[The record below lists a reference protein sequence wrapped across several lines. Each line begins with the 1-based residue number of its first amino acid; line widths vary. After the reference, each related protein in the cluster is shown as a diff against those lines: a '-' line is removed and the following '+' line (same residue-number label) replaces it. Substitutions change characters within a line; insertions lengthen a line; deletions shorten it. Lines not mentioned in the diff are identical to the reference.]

1 MKTLK
6 TSLSKKDLL
15 SLSDLRADE
24 ISRILKLA
32 SKLKRQHKAGSIR
45 PVLRGKSLGMLFQK
59 PSTRTRVSFEVG
71 MNQLGGDAVYLSTN
85 DIQLSRGESIED
97 TAKTL
102 SLYLDCIM
110 ARVYDHTDV
119 QKLASYASVPVINGL
134 SDSFHP
140 CQILAD
146 LLTIQEQKKKLKGI
160 RLAWLGDG
168 DNVCNDLLIGC
179 AKTGIHMT
187 AACPR
192 GYFPMEEAITLAQS
206 EAKKSGAQ
214 IAITEDPLVAAK
226 DADVVVTG
234 TFISIGKEE
243 EKATREA
250 TFLPKYQVNSGIMKL
265 ANSDAIFMHCLPAK
279 RGQEVT
285 SDVID
290 GKQSV
295 VWSEAENR
303 MHVQKALLCLLMK
316 AG

>member
-110 ARVYDHTDV
+110 
-119 QKLASYASVPVINGL
+119 SPL
-134 SDSFHP
+134 S
-140 CQILAD
+140 
-146 LLTIQEQKKKLKGI
+146 T
-160 RLAWLGDG
+160 
-168 DNVCNDLLIGC
+168 
-179 AKTGIHMT
+179 
-187 AACPR
+187 ACPIR
-192 GYFPMEEAITLAQS
+192 SIH
-206 EAKKSGAQ
+206 AKFL
-214 IAITEDPLVAAK
+214 P
-226 DADVVVTG
+226 
-234 TFISIGKEE
+234 
-243 EKATREA
+243 
-250 TFLPKYQVNSGIMKL
+250 TFLPS
-265 ANSDAIFMHCLPAK
+265 
-279 RGQEVT
+279 R
-285 SDVID
+285 
-290 GKQSV
+290 
-295 VWSEAENR
+295 NR
-303 MHVQKALLCLLMK
+303 RRN
-316 AG
+316 